1 MWELEYKVES
11 QELML
16 LNCGAGEDSWESLGC
31 KEIQPVH
38 PKGIQSWLFIG
49 MTDARWKSNT
59 LATWFEELTHW
70 KRCWG
75 WERLKAGEGDD
86 RRWDGGWHHWLD
98 GHDFEQALGVGD
110 GQGSLACCSL
120 WDRKELDATERL
132 NCYTYILVKQ
142 SLCCTEEIN
151 TAL

>member
-38 PKGIQSWLFIG
+38 PKGIQSWLFFG
-49 MTDARWKSNT
+49 RTDARWKSNT
-59 LATWFEELTHW
+59 LATWCEELTHW

-75 WERLKAGEGDD
+75 WERLKAREGDD

-120 WDRKELDATERL
+120 WGRKELDTTERL
-132 NCYTYILVKQ
+132 NYYTYILVKQ

-151 TAL
+151 TTL